1 MATKL
6 FITGA
11 TGLLGRQVLNRIVES
26 SWEITALIRSKSKH
40 KTLQISNHHKINW
53 LEGDLLDVA
62 VLEEGISGAD
72 FVIHIAAMVS
82 FDPADRVKLFETNVT
97 GTANV
102 VNACLLNPN
111 LKKLVH
117 ISSVASMSPS
127 KPMPAEIDEKQGF
140 NPDGRSSDYA
150 NSKYLAELEVARGV
164 VEGLKAVMV
173 NPSII
178 LAPGSG
184 DESSASLIEYA
195 RKSRPFY
202 PTGWI
207 NFVDARDVA
216 LVAVRFLEEGPQDG
230 ERFILSANHTSYKEF
245 LSEAAAALHARP
257 PFIEAWRWM
266 AEIAWRMDETVSF
279 LIGKKPF
286 LTRYTASASAK
297 RLHYQSDKLRQL
309 WPDFRYRSLTDT
321 LTWIAATSD

>member
-1 MATKL
+1 MAKL

-11 TGLLGRQVLNRIVES
+11 TGLLGRQILEQVSGTET
-26 SWEITALIRSKSKH
+26 EITALIRPKSKN
-40 KTLQISNHHKINW
+40 KTLHIFNHHKINW

-62 VLEEGISGAD
+62 ALEEGVSGAD
-72 FVIHIAAMVS
+72 FVIHIAALVS

-102 VNACLLNPN
+102 VNACLLNSN

-150 NSKYLAELEVARGV
+150 NSKYLAELEITRGV

-173 NPSII
+173 NPSIV
-178 LAPGSG
+178 LAPGH
-184 DESSASLIEYA
+184 ESSATLIDYA

-216 LVAVRFLEEGPQDG
+216 SAVIRLMNEGLEAG
-230 ERFILSANHTSYKEF
+230 ERFILSAGHVSYQDF
-245 LSEAAAALHARP
+245 LSQAASVFHSRP
-257 PFIEAWRWM
+257 PFIEATPWM
-266 AEIAWRMDETVSF
+266 AEIAWRLDETVSF
-279 LIGKKPF
+279 LMGRKPF
-286 LTRYTASASAK
+286 LTRFTAAASTK
-297 RLHYQSDKLRQL
+297 RFHYQNDKLLQL
-309 WPDFRYRSLTDT
+309 WPDFRYRSLADT
-321 LTWIAATSD
+321 LNWIASTSV